1 MATIIVTA
9 FSVVAFSRYFHD
21 NLHGDFRDNLHG
33 DLRDDFHGD
42 LRDNFHGDSRGVQRG
57 DLRGDQNEIVAH
69 DLESEERNR
78 GEGPKASRCIP
89 MS

>member
-1 MATIIVTA
+1 MAMIIVTA
-9 FSVVAFSRYFHD
+9 FFVVAFSRDFQFHD
-21 NLHGDFRDNLHG
+21 DLHSDLRDDFHS

-42 LRDNFHGDSRGVQRG
+42 SRGVHRG
-57 DLRGDQNEIVAH
+57 DLRGDQDEIVAH
-69 DLESEERNR
+69 DLGSEERDR

>member
-1 MATIIVTA
+1 MAMIIVTA
-9 FSVVAFSRYFHD
+9 FFVVAFSRDFQFHD
-21 NLHGDFRDNLHG
+21 DLHD
-33 DLRDDFHGD
+33 DLHGD